1 MNRSVPQVKAFLR
14 SKDKFHR
21 KIGYA
26 ISRFPSGV
34 LLAMGEEEER
44 KEEDF
49 SFEVAGLST
58 VTSRDDRQ
66 LQLSNRRLGTR

>member
-1 MNRSVPQVKAFLR
+1 
-14 SKDKFHR
+14 
-21 KIGYA
+21 
-26 ISRFPSGV
+26 
-34 LLAMGEEEER
+34 MGEEEER

-58 VTSRDDRQ
+58 VTSRDDDRQ